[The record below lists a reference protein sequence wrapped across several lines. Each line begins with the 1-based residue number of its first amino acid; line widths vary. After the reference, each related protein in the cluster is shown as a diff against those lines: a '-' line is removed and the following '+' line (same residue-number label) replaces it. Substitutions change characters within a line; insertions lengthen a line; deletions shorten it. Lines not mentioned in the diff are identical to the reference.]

1 MPRPPNLLPLRVTLL
16 ALLCVPVLLTA
27 GAQRSSLTEAM
38 ATIRTGHLHARM
50 AFLADDLL
58 EGRAPGTR
66 GGALASRYI
75 ASEMQRIGLRPAA
88 PGYLQPVTL
97 VGTRLDTTRAFLR
110 AGARRT
116 PGSVRFELGQEAVIW
131 RGGEATPT
139 TVEAPLVFV
148 GYGVHAPEYAWDD
161 FEDYDVRGKVLLALV
176 NDPPAPPAEPDRFE
190 GRALT
195 YYGRWTYKLE
205 EARRRGA
212 VGVLLVHTPGAA
224 GYDWSVVRNSWS
236 GERFFLPRD
245 TALPAPLALEGWL
258 SGPAARRLLR
268 AADLDLGE
276 LFVRAARR
284 DFRPVETSLTIQA
297 ALPGRLRRVQSANVA
312 GLLPGSDSLLMRETV
327 VYMAHW
333 DHLGIGPAVGGDS
346 IYNGA
351 YDNASGVAL
360 LLELAEAFAVLEPAP
375 ARSILFLATTAEEA
389 GLLGSE
395 AYLRA
400 PLRSLRGTVA
410 ALNVDGANLWGET
423 EDLMVLGGTWSTL
436 GGSAAVRARGQGLRL
451 TFDRAPELGLAFRS
465 DHFPFARAGVP
476 ALGLGHGLEYRGR
489 PTGWGERQLLRYD
502 SAAYHQPGDEYDPGW
517 DLRGA
522 VQQGR
527 LAFLLG
533 WDVATT
539 AERPAWDPDAPF
551 QRPPAPRPSGR

>member
-1 MPRPPNLLPLRVTLL
+1 MPRSTTPLPLRVTLL
-16 ALLCVPVLLTA
+16 ALLCVPVLLAA
-27 GAQRSSLTEAM
+27 GVQRGSLAQAL
-38 ATIRTGHLHARM
+38 ATIRTGDLHARM

-66 GGALASRYI
+66 GGALATRYI
-75 ASEMQRIGLRPAA
+75 AAEMQRIGLRPAA
-88 PGYLQPVTL
+88 PDYLQPVTL
-97 VGTRLDTTRAFLR
+97 VGTRLDTARAFLR
-110 AGARRT
+110 AGARSS
-116 PGSVRFELGQEAVIW
+116 PGTVHFDLGEEAVIW

-139 TVEAPLVFV
+139 VIEAPLVFV
-148 GYGVHAPEYAWDD
+148 GYGVDAPEYGWDD

-176 NDPPAPPAEPDRFE
+176 NDPPAPPNEPDLFE

-212 VGVLLVHTPGAA
+212 LGVLLVHSPGTA

-268 AADLDLGE
+268 AGNLDLGE

-284 DFRPVETSLTIQA
+284 DFRPIETSLSIQA

-312 GLLPGSDSLLMRETV
+312 GLLPGSDSVLMRETV
-327 VYMAHW
+327 VYTAHW
-333 DHLGIGPAVGGDS
+333 DHLGIGSAVGGDS

-360 LLELAEAFAVLEPAP
+360 LLEIAEAFASLEPAP

-395 AYLRA
+395 AYVRA
-400 PLRSLRGTVA
+400 PVRPLQRTVA

-436 GGSAAVRARGQGLRL
+436 GGSAAVRARAQGLRL

-476 ALGLGHGLEYRGR
+476 ALGIGHGLEYRGR
-489 PTGWGERQLLRYD
+489 PAGWGERQLLRYD
-502 SAAYHQPGDEYDPGW
+502 SAAYHRPGDEYDPDW

-539 AERPAWDPDAPF
+539 AERPTWDPGAPF
-551 QRPPAPRPSGR
+551 RRPPAPRPPGR